1 MQQQEAVNFVE
12 DVLKLS
18 SPMSKLKENKALI
31 LNEIIKAF
39 LSVPFQNI
47 HLLCETKAG
56 RHVYTYLGRVQR
68 QCDERVWRSLLLT
81 LPLHEISSGSIR
93 L

>member
-1 MQQQEAVNFVE
+1 MQQKEALNFVE

-18 SPMSKLKENKALI
+18 SPVSKLRENKALI

-47 HLLCETKAG
+47 LLLCEAEAG
-56 RHVYTYLGRVQR
+56 RHVYTYVGG

-81 LPLHEISSGSIR
+81 LPLHEISSGSVR

>member
-18 SPMSKLKENKALI
+18 SPVSKLRENKALF
-31 LNEIIKAF
+31 LNEFIKAF

-47 HLLCETKAG
+47 HLLCELEAG
-56 RHVYTYLGRVQR
+56 IHVYTYLGIVQS
-68 QCDERVWRSLLLT
+68 QCDSRV
-81 LPLHEISSGSIR
+81 
-93 L
+93 